1 MVSETACKTVFL
13 VVTAFGLDGVGWE
26 VVDVAVVAALV
37 LDVLGEGVLDVVAVD
52 GLVFGRVADRW
63 QSCLFD
69 FGGPPLR
76 LLSTSWGRSRCRELK
91 AHARTFVLDV
101 LRVSGA
107 D

>member
-69 FGGPPLR
+69 LVALLFGC
-76 LLSTSWGRSRCRELK
+76 CR
-91 AHARTFVLDV
+91 
-101 LRVSGA
+101 RVGGGIGA
-107 D
+107 GS